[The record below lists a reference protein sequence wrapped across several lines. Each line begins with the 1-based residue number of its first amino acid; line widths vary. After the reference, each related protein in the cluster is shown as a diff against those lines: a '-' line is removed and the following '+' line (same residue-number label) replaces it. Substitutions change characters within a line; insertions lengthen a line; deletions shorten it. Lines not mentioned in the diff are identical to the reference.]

1 MKTTRIRL
9 MELAGLRE
17 ADESQFTFDS
27 IQDLMD
33 MAKGLKSFKKISDTK
48 FELETIFL
56 GDKRTMQVE
65 PIPGKPSRM
74 KVKYNSDP
82 AEEVSTSTIYN
93 TIYHAARD
101 ADFENNRLGS
111 KSKTATKKPS
121 KGVRVRD
128 DEGEAVT
135 TLTDITSQ
143 KDLIRKIAKEP
154 EEYQQVWAEIPFAF
168 DVVGPDSMYKTT
180 DADVEDL
187 EHYPPATYEE
197 WIKGYRDWA
206 KEVLASK

>member
-1 MKTTRIRL
+1 MKITKQRL

-17 ADESQFTFDS
+17 ANESQYTYHS

-33 MAKGLKSFKKISDTK
+33 MAKGLKSFKKISGTK
-48 FELETIFL
+48 FELVTVFL
-56 GDKRTMQVE
+56 GKKRTMLVE
-65 PIPGKPSRM
+65 PIPGKPSHM
-74 KVKYNSDP
+74 KVTYNSDP

-93 TIYHAARD
+93 TLYNATRD
-101 ADFENNRLGS
+101 ADFENNRLKS
-111 KSKTATKKPS
+111 KSNTATKKPS

-143 KDLIRKIAKEP
+143 RDLIRKIAKEP

-180 DADVEDL
+180 DADVEHLD
-187 EHYPPATYEE
+187 HYPPTTYEE

-206 KEVLASK
+206 KEVLTSR